1 MYESKDLSHLGLV
14 AGMCDELDIV
24 SLINN
29 LIPSE
34 SVDRKISTGDCIK
47 ALILN
52 GLGFSER
59 RLYLVS
65 NFFSDKPIEHLLGK
79 NIDADMLNDDRLG
92 RCLDDLYDFGVSE
105 LFSVIAASTYQKLN
119 LSSEPSFFHTDGT
132 SFHVDGTKYNS
143 EDENCIQITQGYSRD
158 HRPDLNQVCLNMI
171 VENSAGIPLYINPLS
186 GNSSDK
192 TSLINSIQQFCQSLQ
207 TTPSPRCWVADSAL
221 YSAENIAT
229 LSNTTWLTRVPE
241 TIAEV
246 KQLKQSVS
254 REDMLPFKNNKLAG
268 YQYFVHK
275 SNYGNV
281 EQEWLLI
288 FSPEMYFREEK
299 TFRKKFL
306 KNSFNESQ
314 KVKQLCK
321 QLFGCEKDAQNAID
335 VFRKK
340 CKSIQFSE
348 TKIISIEG
356 YEGKGKPKKDA
367 KKIIKGYQIEIHY
380 TTEVSDYHK
389 QKEELGYFVLASNE
403 IENKL
408 TPTQKLLG
416 YKDQY
421 KVEKGFRF
429 LKDPAFHASTI
440 FIKKPERIQALLMI
454 MALSLLVYSALE
466 FTLRKS
472 LIEKNETLPNQAKK
486 QVQNPTMKWVFILL
500 KGIHC
505 LYIEQQKK
513 PILLNINDIHQ
524 NIFNCFP
531 LTIRKYYLE

>member
-1 MYESKDLSHLGLV
+1 MYKSKDLSHLGLV

-34 SVDRKISTGDCIK
+34 SIDRKISTGDCVK

-79 NIDADMLNDDRLG
+79 NIEADMLNDDRLG
-92 RCLDDLYDFGVSE
+92 RCLDDLYAFGVSE
-105 LFSVIAASTYQKLN
+105 LFSVIAASTYKKMKL
-119 LSSEPSFFHTDGT
+119 SAEPSFFHVDGT
-132 SFHVDGTKYNS
+132 SFHVDGTKHNS
-143 EDENCIQITQGYSRD
+143 EDENCIQITKGYSRD

-192 TSLINSIQQFCQSLQ
+192 VTLVKSIQEFCQSLQ
-207 TTPSPRCWVADSAL
+207 APPTPMCWVADSAL

-229 LSNTTWLTRVPE
+229 LSNMTWLTRVPE
-241 TIAEV
+241 TITEV
-246 KQLKQSVS
+246 KKLKKSVS
-254 REDMLPFKNNKLAG
+254 HEKMLPFDDKKLSD
-268 YQYFVHK
+268 YQYFVHH
-275 SNYGNV
+275 SNYGDIA
-281 EQEWLLI
+281 QEWLLI
-288 FSPEMYFREEK
+288 FSQEKYFKEKK
-299 TFRKKFL
+299 TFMKKFL
-306 KNSFNESQ
+306 KNSLNESQ

-321 QLFGCEKDAQNAID
+321 QLFSCKKDAQHTLDILE
-335 VFRKK
+335 KK
-340 CKSIQFSE
+340 CKTIQFLE
-348 TKIISIEG
+348 TKILAIEG

-367 KKIIKGYQIEIHY
+367 LKIIKGYQIEIIYATEITHY
-380 TTEVSDYHK
+380 HT

-403 IENKL
+403 VENKL

-416 YKDQY
+416 YKDQN

-429 LKDPAFHASTI
+429 LKDPVFHASTI
-440 FIKKPERIQALLMI
+440 FIKKPERIQAVLMI
-454 MALSLLVYSALE
+454 MALSLLVYSTLE

-472 LIEKNETLPNQAKK
+472 LVENNETLPNQAKK
-486 QVQNPTMKWVFILL
+486 QVQNPTMKWIFILL
-500 KGIHC
+500 KGVHC
-505 LYIEQQKK
+505 LYTEQQKK
-513 PILLNINDIHQ
+513 PILLNINEIHQ
-524 NIFNCFP
+524 KIFNCFP
-531 LTIRKYYLE
+531 LTIRKYYSS